1 MLSVPRTFT
10 RWWCKCTR
18 RDRIVKLKKR
28 GIVGSGV
35 RIEFGVNIRGK
46 SA

>member
-1 MLSVPRTFT
+1 V
-10 RWWCKCTR
+10 CKCASVQVCKCAR
-18 RDRIVKLKKR
+18 RDTIVKLKKR

-35 RIEFGVNIRGK
+35 RIEFGANIRGK